1 MIGSVTAN
9 LTSMAQLIALLAI
22 ALLVDVPCAV
32 GQDAFDLLGG
42 FDRDRIAVAYPP
54 STEEST
60 GELAKLLF
68 RLKAVDTNSLAQR
81 MVAGQ
86 EKDIGNVMEIDGEIM
101 SINKMDVP
109 ARLVEF
115 LEFNRI
121 TSLRVQSGGE
131 ETTVV
136 TANVSADAKVG
147 DRVRGVGVIVDAR
160 ASSPLAVAVAKLGW
174 LPRAADSV
182 GWRLLATEG
191 VDIGMIADV
200 STRNRKPLVGAD
212 SDAFYAVLAAAKSM
226 TQQSDLPTAVPVG
239 AVKMLTDAT
248 SMSGEWIRLELET
261 VQITRISVVDPLR
274 RSQLNADQYFQ
285 IDAVADL
292 GRAVIK
298 IEGAV
303 QDSSEVGE
311 VASSATFENRYPVSI
326 VTTELPAFL
335 NEAVWKHAGP
345 DAVIAEV
352 SRQVAIDGFFFRLWS
367 YQSEYMERF
376 GGEDQFGPL
385 VIAARIFDQTP
396 KTADPIGVSI
406 IGKVAAVVVLAGL
419 LATWIWHRLTTAGD
433 QVVSRKRKQ
442 QQSIDEKLLK

>member
-1 MIGSVTAN
+1 MIGSAKAN
-9 LTSMAQLIALLAI
+9 FTSMALAMVLLTN
-22 ALLVDVPCAV
+22 VSRAV
-32 GQDAFDLLGG
+32 GRDAFDLLSG
-42 FDRDRIAVAYPP
+42 FDRDRIAAAYPP
-54 STEEST
+54 STEKSS

-68 RLKAVDTNSLAQR
+68 RLKSVDTNSLAER

-86 EKDIGNVMEIDGEIM
+86 KNDVGNVLKIDGKII
-101 SINKMDVP
+101 STQKINVP
-109 ARLVEF
+109 PRLVEF
-115 LEFNRI
+115 LEFKRM
-121 TSLRVQSGGE
+121 TLLQVQVDDAE
-131 ETTVV
+131 VIV
-136 TANVSADAKVG
+136 ITANVSADAKIG
-147 DRVRGVGVIVDAR
+147 DRVRGVGVIAN
-160 ASSPLAVAVAKLGW
+160 AQTNSPAAVAVAKLGW
-174 LPRAADSV
+174 IPRAANSV
-182 GWRLLATEG
+182 GWRLLAHEG
-191 VDIGMIADV
+191 VDIGMVADV

-212 SDAFYAVLAAAKSM
+212 SDAFYAVLAAAKTV
-226 TQQSDLPTAVPVG
+226 TQQSNLPPAVPAS

-248 SMSGEWIRLELET
+248 SMAGEWIRLELET
-261 VQITRISVVDPLR
+261 VQITRISVIDPLR
-274 RSQLNADQYFQ
+274 RSQLSADHYFQ

-298 IEGAV
+298 IE
-303 QDSSEVGE
+303 SSEKDSNETGE
-311 VASSATFENRYPVSI
+311 IAPSATFENRYPVSI

-335 NEAVWKHAGP
+335 NEAVWKQAGP

-385 VIAARIFDQTP
+385 VIAARIIDQTP

-406 IGKVAAVVVLAGL
+406 IGKVAAVAVLAGL

-442 QQSIDEKLLK
+442 QQSIDDELLK